1 MSFAKMDGRAGEPS
15 AHESVTQI
23 RSNVNR
29 NNDVRVPPHRLAIIF
44 WNARRVTPLRALS
57 L

>member
-29 NNDVRVPPHRLAIIF
+29 NNEVQFPPNRPASIF
-44 WNARRVTPLRALS
+44 WNPLRGTPLLT
-57 L
+57 LPL